1 MNRIAALPAAAL
13 LALAAAPSSAQQP
26 ADITGVIRK
35 GGEITPLKFWVTG
48 GDSASG
54 EIVRNDLRLSGY
66 FVPAAPSAPPAPPVN
81 YSGPALEKWLAG
93 WRASGIESLVRVER
107 AGEEPLAVEYT
118 LYDCAK
124 GQIVRGQRF
133 TGDAKQPRWVA
144 HSISD
149 AVVETLWGVAGIARS
164 HLLAVREVGRA
175 REIDWLDYDG
185 QGESPVTANGA
196 VNLRPASARDG
207 KLIAYISYSKIF
219 PEVRAIENGK
229 TRTLFTMNDGLVS
242 SPAFSPD
249 GNTVFFTASLH
260 ASPDIFSLPT
270 GAPAGSAPVR
280 LTDSPAIDTEP
291 AVSPDGA
298 TIAFVSDRSGGL
310 PRIFLMNADG
320 SGVRPLG
327 IPLAKQTSPAFSPD
341 GRWLLFT
348 GSSGGGYE
356 VYLYGLEDKSLKALT
371 VGWGGEEPAWAP
383 DSRHFVFVSRKG
395 GGKQIHLA
403 TTDGILPPEPVT
415 RGPGHSLPVFVR

>member
-1 MNRIAALPAAAL
+1 MNRLAFAACAGL
-13 LALAAAPSSAQQP
+13 LAASLPAQQP

-48 GDSASG
+48 GDWATG
-54 EIVRNDLRLSGY
+54 EVVRNDLRLSGY
-66 FVPAAPSAPPAPPVN
+66 FVPAAPSAAPAPPAN
-81 YSGPALEKWLAG
+81 FAGPALEKWLAG
-93 WRASGIESLVRVER
+93 WRAQGIEALVRVER

-149 AVVETLWGVAGIARS
+149 AVVETLWGVQGIARS
-164 HLLAVREVGRA
+164 HLLAVREAGKA
-175 REIDWLDYDG
+175 REITWLDYDG
-185 QGESPVTANGA
+185 QGESAVTANGA
-196 VNLRPASARDG
+196 VNLRPASARGG
-207 KLIAYISYSKIF
+207 KLIAYISYSKVF
-219 PEVRAIENGK
+219 PEVRAIEEGK

-249 GNTVFFTASLH
+249 GNTVYFTASLH
-260 ASPDIFSLPT
+260 ANPDIFSLPT
-270 GAPAGSAPVR
+270 GAPPGSAPVR
-280 LTDSPAIDTEP
+280 LTNSPAIDTEP

-298 TIAFVSDRSGGL
+298 TIAFVSDRAGGV
-310 PRIFLMNADG
+310 PKIFLMNADG
-320 SGVRPLG
+320 SNVRSPG

-348 GSSGGGYE
+348 GSTGGGYE
-356 VYLYGLEDKSLKALT
+356 VFLYGLEDKSLKALT
-371 VGWGGEEPAWAP
+371 AGWGGEEPAWAP
-383 DSRHFVFVSRKG
+383 DSRHFVFVSRRAG
-395 GGKQIHLA
+395 GQQIYLA
-403 TTDGILPPEPVT
+403 TVDGVLAPEPIT
-415 RGPGHSLPVFVR
+415 RGAARYLPVFVR